1 MDQSIGIQQPDY
13 VITICQRN
21 VVRRRFEVWERGDGL
36 ATDQVEGLIG
46 ALDEELLLSRSC
58 VDGEMTAGKYDGE
71 RLQVR

>member
-1 MDQSIGIQQPDY
+1 MTQDVVVRQPNY
-13 VITICQRN
+13 IITICQGDI
-21 VVRRRFEVWERGDGL
+21 VRRRFVVWERGDGL